1 MYCLSD
7 CRLLVA
13 LATAKCCPGTGWLA
27 QHQAS
32 LTKSLASASSM
43 DDETDIDLDSATAME
58 LRQAYASMDVP
69 LSPSLEQELML
80 RSL

>member
-1 MYCLSD
+1 
-7 CRLLVA
+7 
-13 LATAKCCPGTGWLA
+13 
-27 QHQAS
+27 
-32 LTKSLASASSM
+32 M